1 MDAAPSPDSSSDVDT
16 ATSPSTLSLVSR
28 SVHRQ
33 QVELVSLRSQL
44 AQLQARV
51 EAQETVVAALE
62 RALDGLHERYEVLQ
76 RLTRKLEADIR
87 SLERERQTI
96 FILADRISHLETIS
110 RQETQGALEQH
121 QIALE
126 DINRCVISLEA
137 VIVRPA
143 D

>member
-1 MDAAPSPDSSSDVDT
+1 M
-16 ATSPSTLSLVSR
+16 
-28 SVHRQ
+28 HRQ

-62 RALDGLHERYEVLQ
+62 RALDEFHERFEILQ
-76 RLTRKLEADIR
+76 RLTRRLEADIR

-96 FILADRISHLETIS
+96 FMLADRISHLETIS

-126 DINRCVISLEA
+126 DINRRVTSLEA